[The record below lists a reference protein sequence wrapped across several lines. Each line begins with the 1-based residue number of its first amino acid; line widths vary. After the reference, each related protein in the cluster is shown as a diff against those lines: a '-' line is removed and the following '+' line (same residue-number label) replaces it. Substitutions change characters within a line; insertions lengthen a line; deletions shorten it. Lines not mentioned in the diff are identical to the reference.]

1 MPPKPAYIFINP
13 QSNIGLLTS
22 PNSGLLIMA
31 AMTYLCPEFIKEG
44 RLCWLRAPLYI
55 VEQKNGKE
63 EYFFTD
69 EEYNKVRGKIKGEV
83 HRNKGLGEM
92 SAESAHASMFVE
104 ENQRLDVMEYNADAI
119 YLLSELMGT
128 DADFRREYIFENV
141 DFSEVTE

>member
-1 MPPKPAYIFINP
+1 
-13 QSNIGLLTS
+13 
-22 PNSGLLIMA
+22 MA